1 MEERW
6 DGEFGVLTEK
16 LSSRR
21 GDGTL
26 SSYHK
31 TEDSGAPHS
40 DHKQL
45 LVRRLIF
52 TD

>member
-6 DGEFGVLTEK
+6 DGEFGVLAEK

-21 GDGTL
+21 DGTL

-31 TEDSGAPHS
+31 TVVLDTATTNSCWS
-40 DHKQL
+40 DG
-45 LVRRLIF
+45 
-52 TD
+52 

>member
-6 DGEFGVLTEK
+6 DGEFGVLAEK
-16 LSSRR
+16 LSSGR

-31 TEDSGAPHS
+31 TVVLDTATTNSCWS
-40 DHKQL
+40 DG
-45 LVRRLIF
+45 
-52 TD
+52 